1 MASTLTV
8 TVIPDNKG
16 TTAPRVMGNEYCV
29 DFYVNISNYK
39 TADYAEVLASQ
50 IGLASITA
58 VFLTGVSATAR
69 AAGMDAAH
77 IAANMGSGG
86 NAGKYIT
93 TEDIASASKVL
104 IVVPASGNNEN
115 VGELRFRAF
124 GYI

>member
-16 TTAPRVMGNEYCV
+16 TTAARVMGNEYCV
-29 DFYVNISNYK
+29 DFYVNITNYK

-69 AAGMDAAH
+69 TAGMDASH
-77 IAANMGSGG
+77 ISANMGSGA

-93 TEDIASASKVL
+93 TQDIATADRVL
-104 IVVPASGNNEN
+104 IMVPASGNDEN